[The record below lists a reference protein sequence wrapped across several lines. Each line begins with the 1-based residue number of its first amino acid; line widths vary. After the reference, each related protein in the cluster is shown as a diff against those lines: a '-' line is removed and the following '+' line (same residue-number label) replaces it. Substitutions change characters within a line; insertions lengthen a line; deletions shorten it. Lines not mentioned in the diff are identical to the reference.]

1 MLRGVTMSWAGA
13 ANAATRIQLRAVSL
27 QSEKPCA
34 SLADKI
40 VRGPRKS
47 VYYTHPSYVMSRDKM
62 LHTIWV
68 DIGIFHTCAYA
79 LFPYFFIAYF
89 FKA

>member
-1 MLRGVTMSWAGA
+1 MFRGAKMSRVCGA
-13 ANAATRIQLRAVSL
+13 NVATWMQRRAASL

-40 VRGPRKS
+40 VRGPQKS
-47 VYYTHPSYVMSRDKM
+47 VFYTHPSYVMSRDKM
-62 LHTIWV
+62 LHTLWV
-68 DIGIFHTCAYA
+68 DIGIFHTCAYV
-79 LFPYFFIAYF
+79 LFPFFFIAYF

>member
-1 MLRGVTMSWAGA
+1 MFRGANMSRA
-13 ANAATRIQLRAVSL
+13 APASAATWMQRRAASL

-40 VRGPRKS
+40 VRGPPKS
-47 VYYTHPSYVMSRDKM
+47 VYYTHPRYVMSRDKM

-68 DIGIFHTCAYA
+68 DIGIFQTCAYA
-79 LFPYFFIAYF
+79 LFPFFSAAYF

>member
-1 MLRGVTMSWAGA
+1 MFYRVRMCRA
-13 ANAATRIQLRAVSL
+13 AVANTAPGILHRAASL
-27 QSEKPCA
+27 QSETPCA
-34 SLADKI
+34 RLADKI
-40 VRGPRKS
+40 VRGPLKS

-68 DIGIFHTCAYA
+68 DLGIFHTCAYV
-79 LFPYFFIAYF
+79 LFPFFFIANF

>member
-1 MLRGVTMSWAGA
+1 MFRGAKMSCAGTA
-13 ANAATRIQLRAVSL
+13 KTSTWMQLRAASL

-40 VRGPRKS
+40 VRGPPKS

-68 DIGIFHTCAYA
+68 DIGIFHTCAYVM
-79 LFPYFFIAYF
+79 FPFFFIAYF

>member
-1 MLRGVTMSWAGA
+1 MFRGAKVSRLCVLNGA
-13 ANAATRIQLRAVSL
+13 AWMQRRAASL

-40 VRGPRKS
+40 VRGRITTT
-47 VYYTHPSYVMSRDKM
+47 YYTHPSYVMSRDKM

-68 DIGIFHTCAYA
+68 DIGVFNTCAYV
-79 LFPYFFIAYF
+79 LFPFFIIAYF

>member
-1 MLRGVTMSWAGA
+1 MFRGAKASRVCAV
-13 ANAATRIQLRAVSL
+13 NAAAWMQRRAASL

-40 VRGPRKS
+40 VRGKMKTTF
-47 VYYTHPSYVMSRDKM
+47 YTHPSYVMSRDKM
-62 LHTIWV
+62 LDTIWV
-68 DIGIFHTCAYA
+68 DIGVFHTCAYV
-79 LFPYFFIAYF
+79 LFPFFIIAYF

>member
-1 MLRGVTMSWAGA
+1 MFRGAKMRCLAVS
-13 ANAATRIQLRAVSL
+13 NAATWMQRRAASL
-27 QSEKPCA
+27 QSERPCS

-40 VRGPRKS
+40 VRGPPKT
-47 VYYTHPSYVMSRDKM
+47 VYYKHPSYVMSRDKM

-68 DIGIFHTCAYA
+68 DIGIFHTCAYV
-79 LFPYFFIAYF
+79 LFPFFFIAYF